1 MMEFDWLDLLWYVIG
16 LLIFAWGVLGS
27 YATSK
32 ALSSSC
38 GPCCPPPAPPK
49 NKMANEKLTGG

>member
-1 MMEFDWLDLLWYVIG
+1 MMEFDWLDLLWGVIG

-32 ALSSSC
+32 ALSSSG

-49 NKMANEKLTGG
+49 NKMANA